1 MNETLEKLKQMRLEF
16 GDNLPE
22 LSKAESML
30 NFLMEKDDNN
40 K

>member
-1 MNETLEKLKQMRLEF
+1 MRLEF

-22 LSKAESML
+22 LSKAEAML
-30 NFLMEKDDNN
+30 NFLTDKDDSD